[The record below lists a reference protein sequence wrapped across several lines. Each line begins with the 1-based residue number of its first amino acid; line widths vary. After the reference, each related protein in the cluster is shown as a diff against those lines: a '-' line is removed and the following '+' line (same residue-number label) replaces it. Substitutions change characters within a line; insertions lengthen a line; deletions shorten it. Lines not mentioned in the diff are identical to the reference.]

1 MVHITLDKVHLHFPT
16 SEKAAKD
23 MDGDEDEGPA
33 VAGNL
38 IKSAGNRLAVAA
50 LQNVSLTLTEGDR
63 LGIIGSNGSGKTTL
77 LRVMAGI
84 YSPTAGRVE
93 SEGRTATMF
102 SIGLGMQADASG
114 LRNIYLSGI
123 VSGASRKQIH
133 TVLPDII
140 EFTELGEYLHLP
152 LRTYS
157 QGMAMRL
164 KFACATAFQPDILLL
179 DEWIGAGDA
188 DFQKKAQAR
197 LSSLLDESG
206 IVVLASHNMKLMRD
220 TAEKVLWL
228 EKGQVRM
235 FGPADEVMEAFAAS
249 RRQESRAARQNAA

>member
-1 MVHITLDKVHLHFPT
+1 MVHIALDKIHLHFPT
-16 SEKAAKD
+16 SEKASKD
-23 MDGDEDEGPA
+23 MDGDRNSGLA

-38 IKSAGNRLAVAA
+38 IRTSGNRLAVAA
-50 LQNVSLTLTEGDR
+50 LHNVSLTLREGDR
-63 LGIIGSNGSGKTTL
+63 LGIVGSNGSGKTTL

-84 YSPTAGRVE
+84 FSPTAGAVDV
-93 SEGRTATMF
+93 EGRIATMF
-102 SIGLGMQADASG
+102 TIGLGMQGDASG

-123 VSGASRKQIH
+123 VSGATRKQIKK
-133 TVLPDII
+133 VLPEII

-197 LSSLLDESG
+197 MSSLLADSG
-206 IVVLASHNMKLMRD
+206 IVVLASHNITLMRNI
-220 TAEKVLWL
+220 AEKVLWL
-228 EKGQVRM
+228 EKGQVQM
-235 FGPADEVMEAFAAS
+235 FGPTEDVLEAFGAA
-249 RRQESRAARQNAA
+249 RRQGAAAERQDAA